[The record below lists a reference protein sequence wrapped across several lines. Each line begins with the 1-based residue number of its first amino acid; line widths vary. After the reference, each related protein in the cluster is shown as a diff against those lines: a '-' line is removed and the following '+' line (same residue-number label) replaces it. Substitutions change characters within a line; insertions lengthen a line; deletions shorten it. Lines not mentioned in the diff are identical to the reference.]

1 MLFKSFNS
9 FLSPLSVFAYPSASF
24 LAFIASATS
33 AFVSLLNSSLFFPVV
48 PSSLLT
54 ACNAFFLCSNAFTSS
69 CSSFTCCLLVVDFE
83 TFVLTWLICLTS
95 LSMSPPT
102 SIGIST
108 FPIELRSFCKF
119 FIFSVKASMERT
131 DSVIPFISIEKTFLF
146 CAIFQ
151 FVYLKHIL
159 NVIF

>member
-69 CSSFTCCLLVVDFE
+69 CSSFTCCLLVVVFAI
-83 TFVLTWLICLTS
+83 FVLTWFSCLVS
-95 LSMSPPT
+95 FSISPPIST
-102 SIGIST
+102 GISI
-108 FPIELRSFCKF
+108 FPIELSIFCKF
-119 FIFSVKASMERT
+119 FIFSVKASIERT
-131 DSVIPFISIEKTFLF
+131 DSVIPFISIEKIFLLF
-146 CAIFQ
+146 AIFQ
-151 FVYLKHIL
+151 FIYLKHI
-159 NVIF
+159 